1 MLTVVHLIEDVPR
14 EFDTAA
20 FEIDDNGTLII
31 LDQPASRGMATATP
45 RVVAAFAAGSW
56 GAVVPK
62 AP

>member
-31 LDQPASRGMATATP
+31 LDHPAGLGGAATP

-62 AP
+62 EP

>member
-31 LDQPASRGMATATP
+31 LDHSAGQGMSTTP

-62 AP
+62 AT